1 MTVQKN
7 AIKHIFFDLDHTL
20 WDFDRNSELA
30 FERILQNYF
39 PQVELR
45 EFIRVY
51 APINQV
57 CWKLYQ
63 KDEITHQELRYK
75 RLKDTF
81 DILGQEISTQ
91 LIDAISEEYIQY
103 LPDFNHLFDDAVPVL
118 EYLSQNYELHIITN
132 GFAEVQYKKINN
144 SNIGHFFK
152 TITNSETAGTKK
164 PNHGIFSHA
173 LKEAKAFKN
182 ESVMIGDC
190 LDADVNGALDFGI
203 AAIFFNSGQIDVD
216 KNIRQITTLTELK
229 NIF

>member
-1 MTVQKN
+1 MQLN
-7 AIKHIFFDLDHTL
+7 NIKHIFFDLDHTL

-30 FERILQNYF
+30 FQRILKAYF
-39 PQVELR
+39 PQIGLS
-45 EFIRVY
+45 EFIKIY
-51 APINQV
+51 TPINQA

-63 KDEITHQELRYK
+63 KDKITHQELRYK

-81 DILGQEISTQ
+81 EILNQEISDEQ
-91 LIDAISEEYIQY
+91 IDAISDEYIEY
-103 LPDFNHLFDDAVPVL
+103 LPDFNYLFDDAVDVL
-118 EYLSQNYELHIITN
+118 EYLSQNYDLHIITN

-144 SNIGHFFK
+144 SNISHFFK
-152 TITNSETAGTKK
+152 TITNSEMAGTKK

-173 LKEAKAFKN
+173 LKEAKAHKS

-203 AAIFFNSGQIDVD
+203 DAIFFNSEQIEVD
-216 KNIRQITTLTELK
+216 KSINQITTLAELK